1 MKVPFLNRI
10 LLAAALSLSLNAQAA
25 NPHVK
30 MVTNMGEIV
39 IELYPDKAPKTVENF
54 LNYVNE
60 GFYNGMSFHRVL
72 HDFMIQG
79 GSVTADFELKK
90 TKTPIE
96 NESGNGLKNEPGTI
110 AMARES
116 DPHSATSQFFF
127 NLDNNKHLNHFKP
140 ESYYYGYCVFGKI
153 VQGMDV
159 AKKIGAIP
167 TGASGPFEAD
177 VPQEKVIIES
187 MAAYEM
193 PVAAPPVAVTK
204 TAAPKSTKKTPTPKT
219 TAKKRT

>member
-1 MKVPFLNRI
+1 MKYLNLRHV
-10 LLAAALSLSLNAQAA
+10 LAAMLMSVAFGAQAA

-30 MVTNMGEIV
+30 VVTNYGEIIV
-39 IELYPDKAPKTVENF
+39 ELYPDKAPKTVENF
-54 LNYVNE
+54 LGYVNE
-60 GFYNGMSFHRVL
+60 GYYNGMSFHRVL
-72 HDFMIQG
+72 NDFMIQG
-79 GSVTADFELKK
+79 GVVTADFELKK
-90 TKTPIE
+90 AKAPIE

-116 DPHSATSQFFF
+116 DPHSATTQFFF

-159 AKKIGAIP
+159 AKKIGALQ
-167 TGASGPFEAD
+167 TGAGGPFEKD
-177 VPQEKVIIES
+177 VPQEKVIIET

-193 PVAAPPVAVTK
+193 PVAAQSVAVAK
-204 TAAPKSTKKTPTPKT
+204 NAAPKSTKKTPTPKT